1 MGNSENQM
9 NHPVFKAKIF
19 IPSKGIDLRVNSSRL
34 MYGGFIFLITI
45 ASIAS
50 LLNLSLSV
58 DYLIRTLLFSLL
70 GLILFA
76 SYWGADENEKKFGKL
91 EGEVRI
97 SLDSIDLNNSNYSWS
112 QIDQVKFGV
121 FAILGE
127 KLWSDTYPIARYYGG
142 PAYSQGVD
150 SFIEFK
156 FDGNKVKVFFQL
168 ESPSHKVELRR
179 MMRLL
184 FFHNRI
190 DLSST
195 YLGLNMEY
203 EEIQELKK
211 AKIKYL
217 EGQQSKFSS

>member
-1 MGNSENQM
+1 MNQ
-9 NHPVFKAKIF
+9 PIFKAKIF
-19 IPSKGIDLRVNSSRL
+19 IPSKGIDWRIDSSRL
-34 MYGGFIFLITI
+34 MYGGFILLITI
-45 ASIAS
+45 GFIAS
-50 LLNLSLSV
+50 QLSLSLSI
-58 DYLIRTLLFSLL
+58 DFLIRAILFSLM

-76 SYWGADENEKKFGKL
+76 SYWGANENEKKFGKL

-97 SLDSIDLNNSNYSWS
+97 SLDSIDLNNSKYSWS

-127 KLWSDTYPIARYYGG
+127 KLWTDTYPIARYYGG

-168 ESPSHKVELRR
+168 ENPSHKVELSR

-184 FFHNRI
+184 FLHNRI
-190 DLSST
+190 DLFTT
-195 YLGLNMEY
+195 YLGLNLKF

-217 EGQQSKFSS
+217 EDQQSKFNS

>member
-50 LLNLSLSV
+50 QLNLSLSV

-76 SYWGADENEKKFGKL
+76 SYRGAHENEKKFGKL

-97 SLDSIDLNNSNYSWS
+97 SLDSIDFNNTKYSWS

-121 FAILGE
+121 FCNT
-127 KLWSDTYPIARYYGG
+127 W
-142 PAYSQGVD
+142 
-150 SFIEFK
+150 
-156 FDGNKVKVFFQL
+156 
-168 ESPSHKVELRR
+168 
-179 MMRLL
+179 
-184 FFHNRI
+184 
-190 DLSST
+190 
-195 YLGLNMEY
+195 
-203 EEIQELKK
+203 
-211 AKIKYL
+211 
-217 EGQQSKFSS
+217 